1 MGFPPPSSMNY
12 CISNVLRKENELMPF
27 VIKLRSST
35 VGRNTL
41 LRMAT
46 SLCDEKENLRDLP
59 KSIHCKVSGWEGC
72 VLGERR
78 GGLAFS
84 RKFPRGPNRQGNH
97 NIRYKALAFK
107 SCNINMKSW
116 EPNFMFHDTVFNTA
130 CAGEHTHTHTNTHT
144 FFLAASWA
152 CKMLVT

>member
-12 CISNVLRKENELMPF
+12 YISNVLGKENELLPF
-27 VIKLRSST
+27 VVKLRSSS
-35 VGRNTL
+35 VGRKTL

-46 SLCDEKENLRDLP
+46 SLCDEKESLKDLP

-72 VLGERR
+72 VLGERG

-84 RKFPRGPNRQGNH
+84 RKFPRGPNSQGNH

-107 SCNINMKSW
+107 SCNI
-116 EPNFMFHDTVFNTA
+116 T
-130 CAGEHTHTHTNTHT
+130 
-144 FFLAASWA
+144 
-152 CKMLVT
+152 